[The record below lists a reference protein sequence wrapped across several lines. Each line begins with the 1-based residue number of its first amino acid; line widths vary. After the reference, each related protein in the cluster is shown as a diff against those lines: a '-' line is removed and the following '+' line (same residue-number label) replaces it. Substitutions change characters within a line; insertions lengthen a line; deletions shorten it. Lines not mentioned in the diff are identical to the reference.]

1 MLITVLLLT
10 LAQADGGTELQ
21 TVVTGTRSP
30 RSLTDSPV
38 ATQVIPLTDIQRSP
52 TVLTDDLLRSAS
64 PGTQTFR
71 RSSSITADPTSQGL
85 SLRGIGPSGVS
96 RASLFVDGIPT
107 NDGFGGWVYWRALP
121 RLGIDHIE
129 VVPGAASAQ
138 YGSGALGGVIQ
149 VITRPINPGFVVDA
163 DGFIGTQNTQ
173 MGGMRIAG
181 GSERVRASVEIEALR
196 SDGFPITAPAQR
208 GPIDLN
214 APNSHLSTN
223 ARIEA
228 NLVGSLTGFI
238 SGGYFTEEQN
248 AGTPLSGSK
257 VRQGHAEMGFDWEAG
272 GHWQARLYG
281 RLERFNQT
289 RSRVAADR
297 SSEVLTATQNI
308 PINDE
313 GLSLV
318 WSSNVLQAAGEHRVS
333 AGVDGRVTGALA
345 RDQQL
350 GGVFIQDAWKFLP
363 WLEAVGAIRADG
375 WKNGDRTAGA
385 LSPKLALHAKVHPT
399 TSLRAAV
406 YRAFRAPTL
415 NELYRPFQV
424 GTILTEANDALAP
437 ETINGGDL
445 GVETSIVPGLT
456 MRATGFAN
464 WLQDPIVNVTLESG
478 NRQRQNQGAA
488 RIIGLEAGA
497 DWRFLHDFTV
507 SAAYT
512 LVDARV
518 IAGDAELIGKQLP
531 QDPAHRFTGT
541 VMYSNPRFFTAM
553 LQVRV
558 LSQMYEDD
566 RNTLAIPAVALV
578 DASISRLIG
587 PGLEVFAA
595 AQNLGNETYLVGR
608 AGVDTV
614 GPPFSFRAGL
624 KLRSQA
630 W

>member
-1 MLITVLLLT
+1 M
-10 LAQADGGTELQ
+10 
-21 TVVTGTRSP
+21 VTGTRSP
-30 RSLTDSPV
+30 RNAADAPV
-38 ATQVIPLTDIQRSP
+38 QTQVIPLTDIQRSP
-52 TVLTDDLLRSAS
+52 TLLVDDLLRAAA

-96 RASLFVDGIPT
+96 RASLFVDGIPV
-107 NDGFGGWVYWRALP
+107 NDGFGGWVYWRSLP
-121 RLGIDHIE
+121 RLGIDRIE
-129 VVPGAASAQ
+129 IVPGAASAQ

-149 VITRPINPGFVVDA
+149 FFTRPIQQGFVLDA
-163 DGFIGTQNTQ
+163 DGFLGTQNTQ
-173 MGGMRIAG
+173 MGALRVSG
-181 GSERVRASVEIEALR
+181 GDSRVRASFEVESMR

-208 GPIDLN
+208 GLIDVN
-214 APNSHLSTN
+214 APSSHVSAN
-223 ARIEA
+223 ARLEA
-228 NLVGSLTGFI
+228 NLTGSLTGFI
-238 SGGYFTEEQN
+238 SGGYFDETQN
-248 AGTPLSGSK
+248 AGTPLSGSR
-257 VRQGHAEMGFDWEAG
+257 VRLGHAELGFDWDAG
-272 GHWQARLYG
+272 GHWQARLFG
-281 RLERFNQT
+281 RLEHFNQT
-289 RSRVAADR
+289 RSRVSADR

-318 WSSNVLQAAGEHRVS
+318 WASNVIQAAGEHRLS
-333 AGVDGRVTGALA
+333 AGLDGRVVGAQGK
-345 RDQQL
+345 DQQL
-350 GGVFIQDAWKFLP
+350 GGVFVQDAWKFLP
-363 WLEAVGAIRADG
+363 WLEAVGALRVDG
-375 WKNGDRTAGA
+375 WNNGERAAGA
-385 LSPKLALHAKVHPT
+385 LSPKLALHAKVHSS

-424 GTILTEANDALAP
+424 GTILTAANDALAP
-437 ETINGGDL
+437 ETLNGGDV
-445 GVETSIVPGLT
+445 GIETSIVRGLT

-464 WLQDPIVNVTLESG
+464 WLQDPIVNVTLADG

-488 RIIGLEAGA
+488 RIIGLEAGV
-497 DWRFLHDFTV
+497 DWTFLHDFTV

-518 IAGDAELIGKQLP
+518 IDGDAALVGKQLP

-541 VMYSNPRFFTAM
+541 VMYSNPKLFTAM
-553 LQVRV
+553 VQVRV
-558 LSQMYEDD
+558 LGRMFEDD
-566 RNTLAIPAVALV
+566 RNTLPIDGVALV
-578 DASISRLIG
+578 DASLSRALA

-595 AQNLGNETYLVGR
+595 AQNLGNTTYLVGR

-614 GPPFSFRAGL
+614 GAPFSFRAGL

>member
-1 MLITVLLLT
+1 MSAWMVMLL
-10 LAQADGGTELQ
+10 LAQADGGAELQ
-21 TVVTGTRSP
+21 TVVTGTRTP
-30 RSLTDSPV
+30 RSLADSPI
-38 ATQVIPLTDIQRSP
+38 ATQVIPFTDLQRSP
-52 TVLTDDLLRSAS
+52 TLLTDELLRAAS

-96 RASLFVDGIPT
+96 RASLFIDGIPA

-121 RLGIDHIE
+121 RLGVERIE

-149 VITRPINPGFVVDA
+149 VFTRPIAPGFVLDA
-163 DGFIGTQNTQ
+163 DGFFGTQNTQ
-173 MGGMRIAG
+173 MGAARVAG
-181 GSERVRASVEIEALR
+181 GNERVRASFQVEALR

-208 GPIDLN
+208 GPIDVN
-214 APNSHLSTN
+214 APNSHVTAN
-223 ARIEA
+223 ARLEA

-238 SGGYFTEEQN
+238 SGGYFDETQN
-248 AGTPLSGSK
+248 AGTPLSGSR
-257 VRQGHAEMGFDWEAG
+257 VRQGHAEVGFDWEAG

-281 RLERFNQT
+281 RLENFIQT
-289 RSRVAADR
+289 RSRVAAGR
-297 SSEVLTATQNI
+297 VSEVRTAVQDI
-308 PINDE
+308 DINDE

-318 WSSNVLQAAGEHRVS
+318 WASNVLQGAGEHRVS
-333 AGVDGRVTGALA
+333 AGVDGRVTGAMG

-350 GGVFIQDAWKFLP
+350 GGVFVQDAWKFLP
-363 WLEAVGAIRADG
+363 WLEAVGAVRVDG

-385 LSPKLALHAKVHPT
+385 LSPKLALHAKVHPS
-399 TSLRAAV
+399 TSVRAAV
-406 YRAFRAPTL
+406 YRAFRAPSL

-424 GTILTEANDALAP
+424 GTILTAANDALAP
-437 ETINGGDL
+437 ETINGGDV
-445 GVETSIVPGLT
+445 GVETSIVRGLT

-464 WLQDPIVNVTLESG
+464 WLDDPIVNVTLADG

-488 RIIGLEAGA
+488 RIIGLEAGV
-497 DWRFLHDFTV
+497 DWRFLHDFQV

-518 IAGDAELIGKQLP
+518 IDGDPDLVGKQLP
-531 QDPAHRFTGT
+531 QDPAHRFTAT
-541 VMYSNPRFFTAM
+541 VTYSNPKLFTAM
-553 LQVRV
+553 VQVRV
-558 LSQMYEDD
+558 LGAMYEDD
-566 RNTLAIPAVALV
+566 RNTLPIDAVALV
-578 DASISRLIG
+578 DASVSRAIA
-587 PGLEVFAA
+587 PGLELFVA

-614 GPPFSFRAGL
+614 GPPFSARAGL
-624 KLRSQA
+624 RLRSAA

>member
-1 MLITVLLLT
+1 MHAVMLMALLLG
-10 LAQADGGTELQ
+10 QAEPQ

-30 RSLTDSPV
+30 RSLTDAPIQ
-38 ATQVIPLTDIQRSP
+38 TQLIPLTDIQRSP
-52 TVLTDDLLRSAS
+52 TLLTDDLLRAAS

-71 RSSSITADPTSQGL
+71 RSSSLTADPTSQGL

-96 RASLFVDGIPT
+96 RAVLLVDGVPV
-107 NDGFGGWVYWRALP
+107 NDGFGGWVYWRSLS
-121 RLGIDHIE
+121 RLGVDHIE
-129 VVPGAASAQ
+129 IVPGAASAQ

-149 VITRPINPGFVVDA
+149 LFTRPIAPGFVLDA
-163 DGFIGTQNTQ
+163 DGLLGTQRTQ
-173 MGGMRIAG
+173 QGAVRVAG
-181 GSERVRASVEIEALR
+181 GSERVRASFEVEALR

-208 GPIDLN
+208 GAIDVD
-214 APNSHLSTN
+214 APNSHVATN
-223 ARIEA
+223 ARLEA
-228 NLVGSLTGFI
+228 DLAGSLTGFV
-238 SGGYFTEEQN
+238 SGGYFDEVQS
-248 AGTPLSGSK
+248 AGTPLSGTR
-257 VRQGHAEMGFDWEAG
+257 VRQGHAELGFDWEAG

-281 RLERFNQT
+281 RLGNFIQT

-297 SSEVLTATQNI
+297 SSEVLTATQDI
-308 PINDE
+308 DINDE

-318 WSSNVLQAAGEHRVS
+318 WSSNVLQGAGAHRVS
-333 AGVDGRVTGALA
+333 AGVDGRVTGAMA

-350 GGVFIQDAWKFLP
+350 GGVFVQDAWELLP
-363 WLEAVGAIRADG
+363 WLEAVGALRVDG

-385 LSPKLALHAKVHPT
+385 LSPKLALHAKVHPS

-424 GTILTEANDALAP
+424 GTVLTAANDALAP
-437 ETINGGDL
+437 ETINGGDV
-445 GVETSIVPGLT
+445 GVETALVRGLT
-456 MRATGFAN
+456 ARATGFAN
-464 WLQDPIVNVTLESG
+464 WLDDPIVNVTLADG

-488 RIIGLEAGA
+488 RIVGLEAGV
-497 DWRFLHDFTV
+497 DWRFLHDFLV

-518 IAGDAELIGKQLP
+518 IAGDPELVGRQLP

-541 VMYSNPRFFTAM
+541 LMYSNPEYFTAVV
-553 LQVRV
+553 QVRV
-558 LSQMYEDD
+558 LGRMFEDD
-566 RNTLAIPAVALV
+566 RNTLPIDAVALV
-578 DASISRLIG
+578 DASLFRELA

-595 AQNLGNETYLVGR
+595 AQNLGNTTYLVGR

-624 KLRSQA
+624 KLRSRA